1 MIMMIMMMVLIMT
14 LMSGMM
20 RISEDRVDLN
30 RPPIFCPHS
39 IKIIKCAS

>member
-20 RISEDRVDLN
+20 RISEDRVDLSQM
-30 RPPIFCPHS
+30 RSEGDI
-39 IKIIKCAS
+39 